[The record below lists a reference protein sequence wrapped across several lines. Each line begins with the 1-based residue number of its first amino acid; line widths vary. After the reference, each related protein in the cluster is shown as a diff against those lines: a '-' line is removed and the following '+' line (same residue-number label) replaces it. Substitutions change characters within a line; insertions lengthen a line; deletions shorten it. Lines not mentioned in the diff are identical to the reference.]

1 MTMTTKALAR
11 GALGLLAAGA
21 VLTAGAAIGS
31 DDGTRIHWGPYKVG
45 DKRSGY
51 TYAGA
56 QTRAMQDDDFQN
68 PAFLWL
74 ERGADIWETAA
85 GEAGKACADCH
96 GEAEEALAGVAT
108 RYPIH
113 DEARGKLMNI
123 EQRINWCREE
133 QMGAAPF
140 KWESEDLL
148 GITAFVKNQSKGM
161 PVAVSIDGPARPF
174 WEQGKAFYEQRR
186 GQLDMACTHCHV
198 DHAGTMI
205 RAETL
210 SQGQVN
216 GFPTYRLKWQTLGS
230 LHRRFRGCNK
240 NIRAEPYAYG
250 SDEYVNL
257 ELYTTWRSNGLP
269 IETPSV
275 RK

>member
-1 MTMTTKALAR
+1 MNTTRK
-11 GALGLLAAGA
+11 ALGLLAASAG
-21 VLTAGAAIGS
+21 LTAGVAMAS
-31 DDGTRIHWGPYKVG
+31 DDGTRIHWGPYMVD

-85 GEAGKACADCH
+85 GETGQACVDCH
-96 GEAEEALAGVAT
+96 GDADEGMAGVGA
-108 RYPIH
+108 RYPVYFE
-113 DEARGKLMNI
+113 DWGKMMNV
-123 EQRINWCREE
+123 EQRINWCRET
-133 QMGAAPF
+133 QMQAEPF
-140 KWESEDLL
+140 AWESEDLL

-161 PVAVSIDGPARPF
+161 PVNVSIDGPAQPF

-186 GQLDMACTHCHV
+186 GQLDLACTHCHV
-198 DHAGTMI
+198 DHEGTLI

-210 SQGQVN
+210 SQGQSN

-230 LHRRFRGCNK
+230 LHRRFRGCNR
-240 NIRAEPYAYG
+240 NIRAEPYPYG
-250 SDEYVNL
+250 ADEYVNL
-257 ELYTTWRSNGLP
+257 ELYVAWRGNGLP
-269 IETPSV
+269 VESPSV